1 MSCSEAL
8 WKCGNDHP
16 SFFHIYIIETGL
28 CAPAGIHWLISFVP
42 IKFTMKWS
50 PAPALKSTK
59 DLRGTQLPKT
69 DHKLYKVSSPV
80 SVKEDTLHDS
90 HKLMGTKLFWLLNFI
105 KRNHDVINQFRPLG
119 INCSFKDPP
128 HIIIVHKL
136 WTNWGKTI
144 MEKPWEDIR
153 HISAYTP
160 ISDKSRWIYIHIYIW
175 INNHD
180 IQQTESS
187 CQINDSEWGRPTAAT
202 VSLENMF
209 DITKPKVVRQPTA
222 HLPNGWAQKGRP
234 HDGRFPH

>member
-1 MSCSEAL
+1 
-8 WKCGNDHP
+8 
-16 SFFHIYIIETGL
+16 
-28 CAPAGIHWLISFVP
+28 
-42 IKFTMKWS
+42 
-50 PAPALKSTK
+50 
-59 DLRGTQLPKT
+59 
-69 DHKLYKVSSPV
+69 
-80 SVKEDTLHDS
+80 
-90 HKLMGTKLFWLLNFI
+90 
-105 KRNHDVINQFRPLG
+105 VINQFRPLG

-160 ISDKSRWIYIHIYIW
+160 ISDKSRWIYIYIW

-180 IQQTESS
+180 IQQTKSS

-209 DITKPKVVRQPTA
+209 DISGAPTNSASSKWLGTKRETPRRTVPTLNLTWSWVQTNRTFRTA
-222 HLPNGWAQKGRP
+222 DLKNP
-234 HDGRFPH
+234 